1 MLKSFDTAKLVPTW
15 EAYNS
20 LITDLKPQTIVS
32 TLPIISDSPTEW
44 ENLYTAIMEADKLR
58 KYLNGATK
66 IIISFDLQLYSK
78 AIQLQQREDI
88 FVFRLGELHVVF
100 CFIKTLGKM
109 ISGSGIDQA
118 FIEAG
123 KVLLLYFFNCFA
135 ASTNLILVLL
145 LF

>member
-1 MLKSFDTAKLVPTW
+1 MIIQYGQCLKSFDTAGLVPTW
-15 EAYNS
+15 AACNS
-20 LITDLKPQTIVS
+20 LITDLKPQAIVS
-32 TLPIISDSPTEW
+32 TLPIISGSPTEW

-66 IIISFDLQLYSK
+66 TIISFDN
-78 AIQLQQREDI
+78 

-100 CFIKTLGKM
+100 CFMKTLGKM
-109 ISGSGIDQA
+109 ISGSGLDQA

-135 ASTNLILVLL
+135 ASANLILLLL